1 MHYKYIC
8 YRNSL
13 MKKTI
18 FIFFIALNYAINA
31 MAQTPTLID
40 FKTNPCTWKES
51 VNLQLYQKRIISQ
64 LYRADTLEITLTT
77 VLNCC
82 DGDTGMLKYTPD
94 TLYFD
99 TGLLPTPVVDNKG
112 DTVAWNEPELCD
124 CECCFTM
131 TYVVAGLPQN
141 DYVIVMKGTQLEL
154 KPNKYIEPSFTVKNG
169 DTLFYHDAE
178 GYQYHYFYH
187 ANGQISY
194 LKKDKYPN
202 HFWYAYFENGNL
214 KYEWEFHKNL
224 NVCRCLEYNE
234 SGQLIKYENTLVT
247 ENYKTFSGNNFA
259 PGDKMLAP
267 EIIFSIDGG
276 QRVLPEYEDSLK
288 VIADFLKDHPGM
300 RIEIGAHTDI
310 RGDSLYN
317 DALSHRHARSVK
329 EVLVRLYEIDAARIE
344 IKGYGEQ
351 QLLIPEKETDAAPT
365 KELQEAMHRINRR
378 VEVKIIQ
385 VQ

>member
-1 MHYKYIC
+1 
-8 YRNSL
+8 
-13 MKKTI
+13 MKKI
-18 FIFFIALNYAINA
+18 VFIFLIALNCAINA
-31 MAQTPTLID
+31 MAQTPTLIE
-40 FKTNPCTWKES
+40 FQINPCEWKES
-51 VNLQLYQKRIISQ
+51 VNLHLYQKRIISQ

-82 DGDTGMLKYTPD
+82 EGDTGMLKYSPD

-99 TGLLPTPVVDNKG
+99 TGLLPTPVVDDKG
-112 DTVAWNEPELCD
+112 DTVAWDDPEWCD
-124 CECCFTM
+124 CKCCFTM

-178 GYQYHYFYH
+178 GYQYIYSYYG
-187 ANGQISY
+187 NGQISFM
-194 LKKDKYPN
+194 KKERYPN
-202 HFWYAYFENGNL
+202 HFWYSYFKNGNL
-214 KYEWEFHKNL
+214 KYELEFHKDID
-224 NVCRCLEYNE
+224 VCRYIEYNE
-234 SGQLIKYENTLVT
+234 SGQLIKYKNTLVT

-259 PGDKMLAP
+259 PGDKMLTP
-267 EIIFSIDGG
+267 EIIFSCDGG
-276 QRVLPEYEDSLK
+276 QRVLPEYEDSVK

-300 RIEIGAHTDI
+300 RIEIGVHTNY
-310 RGDSLYN
+310 RGDAMFN
-317 DALSHRHARSVK
+317 DSLSHRHARSVK
-329 EVLVRLYEIDAARIE
+329 DVLVSLYEIDPARIE

-365 KELQEAMHRINRR
+365 KELKEAMHRINRR